1 MEKFTEWLRTRRFL
15 LQSQVVVLHGDIAC
29 RGRGGN
35 ILPRLLVCS
44 VVCII
49 DCKTML

>member
-1 MEKFTEWLRTRRFL
+1 MVIL
-15 LQSQVVVLHGDIAC
+15 LAGDAEGIV
-29 RGRGGN
+29 
-35 ILPRLLVCS
+35 LPRLLVCS